1 MTIRK
6 QAFMHYSEQ
15 PLLDMIEDI
24 YKAAPPLEK
33 AGSTQNDPNNK
44 RVSKTSW
51 IVPEGE
57 DNIAIFQKLF
67 DVSADA
73 SERAKWNF
81 DAGILEPLQYTH
93 YGVGDKYDWHVD
105 QVLNDDDD
113 NENCRK
119 LSFTLLLNDEFE
131 GGNLDI
137 ECGSPGSPERNKTI
151 DLKKGDIVFF
161 PSYMWH
167 RVTPVTSGERHS
179 LVGWI
184 QGPNWK

>member
-24 YKAAPPLEK
+24 YKAAPPLEI
-33 AGSTQNDPNNK
+33 AGSTSKDPHNH

-51 IVPEGE
+51 ILPEGE

-105 QVLNDDDD
+105 QIQLTTMIM
-113 NENCRK
+113 K
-119 LSFTLLLNDEFE
+119 IA
-131 GGNLDI
+131 GNLVLHYYLMMI
-137 ECGSPGSPERNKTI
+137 
-151 DLKKGDIVFF
+151 LKAA
-161 PSYMWH
+161 
-167 RVTPVTSGERHS
+167 T
-179 LVGWI
+179 
-184 QGPNWK
+184 